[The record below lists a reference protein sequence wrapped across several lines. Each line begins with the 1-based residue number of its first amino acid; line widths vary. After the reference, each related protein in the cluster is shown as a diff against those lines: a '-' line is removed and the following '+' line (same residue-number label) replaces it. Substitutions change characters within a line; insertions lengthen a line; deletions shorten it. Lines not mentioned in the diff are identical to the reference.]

1 MSLHP
6 NKFSAIYKYSAVA
19 MLLFIGGLIYIASC
33 APRPAFKP
41 GKFARKQCLQ
51 CHTEFATK
59 YLPMQNVHA
68 VVREKMRRLPPATWD
83 PASLAAG
90 AWTSTTIAVTS
101 ASIGSPAT
109 AGLST
114 ITVAGLVLTAAVT
127 SPGTVTVTLVNNTA
141 GVVDVSSGTLR
152 VYVHEEV

>member
-68 VVREKMRRLPPATWD
+68 VVKEKKCEDCHLRHGILPKLLLKREGNQVCFKCHDNKNIGLDKSMVHTGLKQGQCIDCHNPH
-83 PASLAAG
+83 ASQEPKLLKAR
-90 AWTSTTIAVTS
+90 
-101 ASIGSPAT
+101 
-109 AGLST
+109 
-114 ITVAGLVLTAAVT
+114 
-127 SPGTVTVTLVNNTA
+127 GT
-141 GVVDVSSGTLR
+141 
-152 VYVHEEV
+152 EVCYR